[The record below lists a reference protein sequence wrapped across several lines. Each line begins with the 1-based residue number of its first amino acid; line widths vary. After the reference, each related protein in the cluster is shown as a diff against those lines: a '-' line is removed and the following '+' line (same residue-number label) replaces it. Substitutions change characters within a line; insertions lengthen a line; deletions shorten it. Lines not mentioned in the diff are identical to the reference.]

1 MHLIDTNICIYLI
14 NKKFEYLIRKFES
27 FHKSELLVSAVTV
40 AELEYGIAKSLYPDK
55 NRLAL
60 VEFISSF
67 DIVPFTHEDT
77 QTFGLIRAY
86 LNKKGIPIG
95 PYDLQIAA
103 QCLTRELVLVTNN
116 EKEFKRVPNLIIENW
131 IIESNSLHC

>member
-40 AELEYGIAKSLYPDK
+40 AELEYGIAKSLYPEK

-103 QCLTRELVLVTNN
+103 
-116 EKEFKRVPNLIIENW
+116 
-131 IIESNSLHC
+131 

>member
-14 NKKFEYLIRKFES
+14 NKKFEYLIRKLES
-27 FHKSELLVSAVTV
+27 FKKSELLVSAITV
-40 AELEYGIAKSLYPDK
+40 AELEYGIAKSLYPEK

-67 DIVPFTHEDT
+67 EIVPFTHEDT

-103 QCLTRELVLVTNN
+103 QCLARELILVTNN
-116 EKEFKRVPNLIIENW
+116 EKEFKRVPDLIIENW
-131 IIESNSLHC
+131 SKT